1 MTLRL
6 LIDTCVWLDLAKD
19 YRNLDLLE
27 ILDQVVQSGDVE
39 LIVPDL
45 VIEEYFRSKD
55 RVLASA
61 VQAQKDH
68 FKLVRTAVRSF
79 GQGDLEPVLSKLD
92 DVQNQVI
99 VNGELSQATV
109 EMVEMLIKSVEPTE
123 VDIFAKSRAADRS
136 LRQQAPFHIKKDSMG
151 DALLIETYFG
161 LVENMP
167 ADSDVTFAFV
177 TTNTTDFSQPGG
189 HTAVPHADFAG
200 VFNDRS
206 TYSTSLPDTLRS
218 VGEELFEEH
227 DAMFFSEDVRTISE
241 IREAEQLLYR
251 QVWYNRH
258 WNLRVQVESG
268 EVKQVTGD
276 EFKKLKGYHPEVI
289 VDAVWQ
295 RALAAAKKTEDEV
308 GLENLGPWD
317 DFEWG
322 MLNGKLSALRWVLG
336 DDWDMLDT

>member
-1 MTLRL
+1 
-6 LIDTCVWLDLAKD
+6 
-19 YRNLDLLE
+19 
-27 ILDQVVQSGDVE
+27 
-39 LIVPDL
+39 
-45 VIEEYFRSKD
+45 
-55 RVLASA
+55 
-61 VQAQKDH
+61 
-68 FKLVRTAVRSF
+68 
-79 GQGDLEPVLSKLD
+79 
-92 DVQNQVI
+92 
-99 VNGELSQATV
+99 
-109 EMVEMLIKSVEPTE
+109 
-123 VDIFAKSRAADRS
+123 
-136 LRQQAPFHIKKDSMG
+136 MG

-189 HTAVPHADFAG
+189 HTSVPHADFAG

-206 TYSTSLPDTLRS
+206 TYSTSLPDTLSS

-227 DAMFFSEDVRTISE
+227 EAMFFSEDVRTISE
-241 IREAEQLLYR
+241 IREAEHLLYR
-251 QVWYNRH
+251 QIWYNRH
-258 WNLRVQVESG
+258 WNLREKVESG
-268 EVKQVTGD
+268 EVKQITGD
-276 EFKKLKGYHPEVI
+276 EFKQLKGYHPEVI